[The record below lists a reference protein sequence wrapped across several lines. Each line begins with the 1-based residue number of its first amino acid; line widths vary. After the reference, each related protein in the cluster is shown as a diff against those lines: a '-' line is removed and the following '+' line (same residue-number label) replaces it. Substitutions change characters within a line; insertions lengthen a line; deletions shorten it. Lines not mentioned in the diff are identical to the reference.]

1 MSKIRLPTIAASSF
15 LTFVCTTAIQ
25 PPIVQATEVPTTA
38 TSIDKAPYSEV
49 FYTGAAYAVK
59 DRDFKGDDPSL
70 GFSTVWIDNPTTDK
84 FQVGVRYCL
93 PDNSLT
99 DSGVYLRSIELM
111 SDNQPLVKIDR
122 LVFATSVQ
130 EKLLRPGYY
139 SEDFDDPFWDDGAF
153 YGQFDPFWG
162 NIAYRYDEPPV
173 YVSPSS
179 CSAGSSRFDLSPLVN
194 AIAQLPS
201 KKLQVRLVFSDGE
214 TSNWH

>member
-1 MSKIRLPTIAASSF
+1 LKFLLLLPPSTKLPT
-15 LTFVCTTAIQ
+15 
-25 PPIVQATEVPTTA
+25 
-38 TSIDKAPYSEV
+38 
-49 FYTGAAYAVK
+49 VK

-99 DSGVYLRSIELM
+99 DPGVYLRSIELM

-130 EKLLRPGYY
+130 EKLLRSGYY
-139 SEDFDDPFWDDGAF
+139 SEEFNDPFWDDGAF

-162 NIAYRYDEPPV
+162 NVAYRYDDPPV
-173 YVSPSS
+173 DVSPSS
-179 CSAGSSRFDLSPLVN
+179 CSAGSSRFDLSPLAN

-201 KKLQVRLVFSDGE
+201 KELQVRLVFSDGE
-214 TSNWH
+214 TSNWHLGEKTVQALKELLQIQKMQTNSLKQFSTNPNF